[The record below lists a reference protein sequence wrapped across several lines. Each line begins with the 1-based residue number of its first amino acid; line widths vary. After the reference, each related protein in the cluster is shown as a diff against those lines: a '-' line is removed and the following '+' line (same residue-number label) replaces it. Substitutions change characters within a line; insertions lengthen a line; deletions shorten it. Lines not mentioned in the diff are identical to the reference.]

1 MAHKKNNGEK
11 KPENPKS
18 FLAFLKK
25 RAPIYLG
32 ILGLFIVF
40 AYPALTEKNL
50 ESLLPNSFEG
60 EEKIAIE
67 LIKSYQGTNQRGMT
81 ILQVIE
87 EIIVNKYPDE
97 KIFDNE
103 DTLADLI
110 VSNLNDREAEFTHE
124 DIFHFKAHDEMMA
137 YSWYVNIDTSEISPI
152 DIDTRKVMQTVDYY
166 D

>member
-1 MAHKKNNGEK
+1 
-11 KPENPKS
+11 
-18 FLAFLKK
+18 
-25 RAPIYLG
+25 
-32 ILGLFIVF
+32 
-40 AYPALTEKNL
+40 
-50 ESLLPNSFEG
+50 
-60 EEKIAIE
+60 
-67 LIKSYQGTNQRGMT
+67 MT

-124 DIFHFKAHDEMMA
+124 VIFHFKAHDEMMA